1 VETNGK
7 LGERDALDSASHE
20 AFMAKLRKH
29 FQINACRVVARRLG
43 QGAVHRASLSYR
55 LLSAPEVQEV
65 SRDPALQLTAEF
77 VRAAQARG
85 DSCIAAFDGKQ
96 VAAYAWTAFRSGVY
110 RNDVWVK
117 VDPRACYVYTV
128 FVRPE
133 YREGKV
139 TDALHT
145 VADQFWLWTGK
156 RFCMSFIYDHNAV
169 EIEQARR
176 CGGQT
181 IAHAGYIEP
190 MGINWALRAPRTER
204 LEFHFFKP
212 A

>member
-1 VETNGK
+1 METNEK
-7 LGERDALDSASHE
+7 LGERAALDSGHE

-29 FQINACRVVARRLG
+29 FQINACRVVARPLG
-43 QGAVHRASLSYR
+43 QVPVDRASLSYR
-55 LLSAPEVQEV
+55 LLSALEVQELV
-65 SRDPALQLTAEF
+65 YDPALRLAASF
-77 VRAAQARG
+77 VRAAQARQ
-85 DSCIAAFDGKQ
+85 DACIAAFDGKQ
-96 VAAYAWTAFRSGVY
+96 VVAYAWTAFGSGVCK
-110 RNDVWVK
+110 NDVWVK
-117 VDPRACYVYTV
+117 VDPRACYVYKS

-133 YREGKV
+133 YRDDKV

-156 RFCMSFIYDHNAV
+156 RFCMSFIHDHNPADM
-169 EIEQARR
+169 EQTRR
-176 CGGQT
+176 RGGKT

-190 MGINWALRAPRTER
+190 MGINWALRAPGTER